1 MSSTEPDSSLRSRVR
16 TLAGQAATFVR
27 EFADGIDKRGMQRL
41 FDQEAS
47 QAFRTLA
54 DRRGDEERSSEGF
67 RGFLEDVRDVGR
79 GMVLKLSP
87 ARRVLFVAALVCPI
101 LAALEFDFD
110 LSRTHIQFDAGP
122 FWYLLSIA
130 ALILL
135 LALELVDRLRVRD
148 ELEVARQLQRDLLP
162 QESPDMV
169 GWRIAH
175 SYRTANEIG
184 GDYYDF
190 LPLPDG
196 RMVIAVGDA
205 SGHGIG
211 AGLLMAIGNAA
222 LETAVDLDP
231 TPAAVIKLLGRT
243 LYRTGG
249 RRAFMTVFYGVL
261 DPDTGK
267 LDWANAGHPYPL
279 LRRKSGALE
288 ELGEGSLPLGVKL
301 DPQASEGTLYVEEG
315 DLLVLYSDGIPEAE
329 TGADPLGRA
338 RADFGFERLRSLVA
352 ACHDADQAHFAVM
365 GELDRFVGE
374 SSLRDDVTLVAL
386 SRHAVPP
393 PPPL

>member
-1 MSSTEPDSSLRSRVR
+1 
-16 TLAGQAATFVR
+16 
-27 EFADGIDKRGMQRL
+27 MQRL

-54 DRRGDEERSSEGF
+54 DRPGTEQRTSEGL
-67 RGFLEDVRDVGR
+67 RALVEDVLAVGR

-87 ARRVLFVAALVCPI
+87 ARRVLFVAALICPI
-101 LAALEFDFD
+101 LAALAFDFY
-110 LSRTHIQFDAGP
+110 LSQTHVQFDASP

-130 ALILL
+130 ILILL

-148 ELEVARQLQRDLLP
+148 ELEVARQLQSDLLP
-162 QESPDMV
+162 QGSPDLV
-169 GWRIAH
+169 GWRISH

-196 RMVIAVGDA
+196 RMAIAVADA

-231 TPAAVIKLLGRT
+231 RPLAVMKLLGRT

-249 RRAFMTVFYGVL
+249 RRAF
-261 DPDTGK
+261 
-267 LDWANAGHPYPL
+267 
-279 LRRKSGALE
+279 
-288 ELGEGSLPLGVKL
+288 
-301 DPQASEGTLYVEEG
+301 
-315 DLLVLYSDGIPEAE
+315 
-329 TGADPLGRA
+329 
-338 RADFGFERLRSLVA
+338 
-352 ACHDADQAHFAVM
+352 
-365 GELDRFVGE
+365 
-374 SSLRDDVTLVAL
+374 
-386 SRHAVPP
+386 
-393 PPPL
+393 